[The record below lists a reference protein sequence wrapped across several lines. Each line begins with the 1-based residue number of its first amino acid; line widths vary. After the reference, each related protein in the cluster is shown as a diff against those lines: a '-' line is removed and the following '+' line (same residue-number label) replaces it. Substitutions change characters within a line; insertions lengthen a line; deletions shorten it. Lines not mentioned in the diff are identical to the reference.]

1 MKKLVALFLVIL
13 YSASFSGMLWAKD
26 CKASEALKGTPHEID
41 QTCTAAEGHSTRNE
55 SHPLLQFCKLVEV
68 HKEVIVAKK
77 NQTIT
82 PLSKP
87 VESTYHTLCA
97 LHTRQVMATTLTP
110 KFLPGKLFLHW
121 RVLLI

>member
-1 MKKLVALFLVIL
+1 MKKLVALFLLIL
-13 YSASFSGMLWAKD
+13 YSSSFSGMLWAKD
-26 CKASEALKGTPHEID
+26 CKASEALKVTPHETD

-68 HKEVIVAKK
+68 HKEVIVT
-77 NQTIT
+77 NQSQTIT

-87 VESTYHTLCA
+87 VENTYHILCA

-110 KFLPGKLFLHW
+110 KFLPGKLFLHC